1 MQGSNQLLGSYQE
14 GDIAYADLNGDGY
27 IDGRDKKMLGNS
39 HPRTALGI
47 DVNLQYKN
55 WGLYILGT
63 AEFGLDAFKNNSY
76 YWNKGEEKYS
86 KVVLDRYHSENN
98 PNGAYPRLTT
108 TQGDNN
114 FVNSSFWIENAS
126 FFRLKNVELSYTF
139 TNKKENSLVKKVK
152 LFGRGT
158 NLFVLS
164 KEKDLDPEMMNAG
177 VTNYPVY
184 TTLTGGLTVTF

>member
-1 MQGSNQLLGSYQE
+1 M
-14 GDIAYADLNGDGY
+14 
-27 IDGRDKKMLGNS
+27 
-39 HPRTALGI
+39 
-47 DVNLQYKN
+47 
-55 WGLYILGT
+55 
-63 AEFGLDAFKNNSY
+63 
-76 YWNKGEEKYS
+76 
-86 KVVLDRYHSENN
+86 
-98 PNGAYPRLTT
+98 
-108 TQGDNN
+108 
-114 FVNSSFWIENAS
+114 NSSFWIENAS

-164 KEKDLDPEMMNAG
+164 KEKDLDPGMMNAG